1 MNTLENVIAYQNK
14 VREVFGIESNCDVRS
29 TFIEMGEKYAYTL
42 DYTEDRKLQVNHA
55 VFVDGVVIEF
65 KALNPSI
72 WEEVNI

>member
-1 MNTLENVIAYQNK
+1 VNTLENVIAYQEK
-14 VREVFGIESNCDVRS
+14 VRDTFGIESNCDVGQS
-29 TFIEMGEKYAYTL
+29 YKELGEKYAYVL
-42 DYTEDRKLQVNHA
+42 DVTEEEKLQVNHA